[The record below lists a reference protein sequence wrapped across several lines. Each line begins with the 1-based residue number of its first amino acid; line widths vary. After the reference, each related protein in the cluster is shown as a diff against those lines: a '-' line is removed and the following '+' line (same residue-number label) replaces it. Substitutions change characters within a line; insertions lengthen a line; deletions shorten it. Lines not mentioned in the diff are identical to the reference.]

1 MNFVLGL
8 NEINRRSDFLS
19 WSYNNLTAHGMS
31 SSELILSSDGIEDSK
46 ASRRVE
52 FRIRAKAEETLLDLI
67 KEEFNEA

>member
-1 MNFVLGL
+1 
-8 NEINRRSDFLS
+8 
-19 WSYNNLTAHGMS
+19 MS